1 MIFCSPCF
9 SLTKPQ
15 SFADCVG
22 DELPL
27 GWEQVIDYSRGVY
40 YINHVESKCSRSLGF
55 KLLIVVAG
63 SAWIRFELGLRDPN
77 PYWEC
82 ESLSGSRNKEIYQ
95 N

>member
-1 MIFCSPCF
+1 MITYVPCF

-40 YINHVESKCSRSLGF
+40 YINHVESKY
-55 KLLIVVAG
+55 LLDQVFALPV
-63 SAWIRFELGLRDPN
+63 RYLR
-77 PYWEC
+77 Y
-82 ESLSGSRNKEIYQ
+82 GITR
-95 N
+95 

>member
-1 MIFCSPCF
+1 MFVRHTLVLVLHTHTCPVVPSVRAAVSRVILNPCF

-40 YINHVESKCSRSLGF
+40 YINHVESKYLF
-55 KLLIVVAG
+55 T
-63 SAWIRFELGLRDPN
+63 
-77 PYWEC
+77 Y
-82 ESLSGSRNKEIYQ
+82 
-95 N
+95 

>member
-40 YINHVESKCSRSLGF
+40 YINHVESKFSRF
-55 KLLIVVAG
+55 V
-63 SAWIRFELGLRDPN
+63 EP
-77 PYWEC
+77 
-82 ESLSGSRNKEIYQ
+82 
-95 N
+95 